1 MKIDRQ
7 TVSTG
12 GTVTTI
18 RQIVAAAL
26 RTAHA
31 TALFVYCLSY
41 TATFLNFLPFGV
53 VPFNVTVRLLPSAE
67 TTI

>member
-1 MKIDRQ
+1 MRIDRQ

-31 TALFVYCLSY
+31 TSSEQTLRLVLVVNCGVLELFGHLKVGLALV
-41 TATFLNFLPFGV
+41 AV
-53 VPFNVTVRLLPSAE
+53 
-67 TTI
+67 